1 MKLGSL
7 DAAIMLVYLTVVA
20 FIGFWA
26 GRREK
31 ASPRDYF
38 LQAPGS
44 LVRPLASPW
53 WPAASAPS
61 SSWARLGFAYS
72 HGLAVANWEWLI
84 FPALTLLI
92 WVFTPLFIRHQVTTM
107 PEFLERRYGVASR
120 TIFALLT
127 ILSYAIV
134 NLALVLYSG
143 ALVLHSIF
151 GLDFWLCVLL
161 LASVTGA
168 YTIYGGLSS
177 VVWTDVFL
185 RVVLLMGGL
194 LIFTLGICQVDG
206 GFSAIIGTGDRAH
219 LMLPIDHPTLPWTA
233 MLVLALV
240 TNTWY

>member
-7 DAAIMLVYLTVVA
+7 DAAIMLVYLTAVA
-20 FIGFWA
+20 FIGFWV

-38 LQAPGS
+38 LAGS
-44 LVRPLASPW
+44 RLPWYAVGFSMVAS
-53 WPAASAPS
+53 SIS
-61 SSWARLGFAYS
+61 TEQFMGEVGFAYS

-177 VVWTDVFL
+177 VVWTVAPPSTVPRTSL
-185 RVVLLMGGL
+185 GL
-194 LIFTLGICQVDG
+194 
-206 GFSAIIGTGDRAH
+206 SAITRGRGSSPRR
-219 LMLPIDHPTLPWTA
+219 
-233 MLVLALV
+233 
-240 TNTWY
+240 